1 MPGRT
6 EADIPETGAIFTCGK
21 SSFADDVPS
30 QFWLKSDRLVET
42 CCGAEHS
49 AVLTENGRLLM
60 FGGNTGGQLGL
71 KIKPDAKKPTSVKA
85 LKSEKVKLVACGRDH
100 TLVCTFQHCI
110 CGAGRNQKGQLGLG
124 HKKNTKSFQ
133 LLRPFCESVKMLA
146 AGSSTSAALTE
157 EGRLFMWGD
166 NSVGQIGLGGK
177 AFAAEPREL
186 NVGQAVMWVSCG
198 HRHSAFVTAHGGL
211 YTFGESANG
220 RLGLQVGQ
228 LANHRVPQQV
238 HGIMGS
244 VIQVCCGRE
253 HTVVLTEEDVY
264 TFGRGQYGQLG
275 HGTFEFEL
283 HLPKPL
289 ERFHNSSARRIACG
303 ENHTAV
309 ITNAGLLYTFGDGRY
324 GKLGLQQENFINQFS
339 PTLCTRFLK
348 YSVQS
353 VSCGGHHTLVLVV
366 PRPAAQSQGVESQKD
381 AAITDFF
388 WESDDPENLFKGSP
402 MGPAPV
408 VPLSALAA
416 RARHRKKKSFVEL
429 FGELPQTQPRPNSGF
444 LSTSW
449 QTSRNIPNLK
459 QLPKDAPSP
468 TSSPKATP
476 ASPLLSPRSQSVSS
490 KPSSPRTQSS
500 LSCRSKA
507 SAAASSRSKSKRLP
521 SSVSSSTSRA
531 NHNSR
536 TPACSEEAVRSAACR
551 GLNYNPSDAFPPN
564 KPCSPNRPVIRVSDN
579 NLDQQGSQ
587 TEGEARRGQLI
598 SQEVEDERNHVD
610 FLPYME
616 TRTGRVQ
623 IAKELEVHGDQ
634 KSGQSSPKHLKAEA
648 LTGSNSR
655 KEEESSLK
663 SRKKKTQVTSQDRQN
678 INNSKTKPPEAKDG
692 QSKLYTIKSTK
703 HDKKSATT
711 QQPVPITMTK
721 VSKKREKDQLTE
733 HSFKKELNMTP
744 KGTNISSSSNKISST
759 LKVKEITTENIS
771 KDDAVIQ
778 NKSADLKS
786 AEVKKQ
792 QDKKRLKSTPTKKKV
807 ERTLRNIQ
815 NTAVPLKSQK
825 LEAAEMT
832 KSLQAEGFSV
842 KSTPV
847 KVIKPKPDK
856 NQSKPAEKPSAE
868 GKSIKKGDKDALIY
882 AKNTRGETEGRTSEK
897 QNLLEKKK
905 KKEEEPKVK
914 QRKRGKEDCA
924 DVDSDRHSKA
934 KPRIKTTEAPSQI
947 SSHHEDASEVSSNAV
962 SSQSPTRTR
971 ALSGSKAKSLQSTE
985 TLAPETQR
993 KENEDLQEGKQT
1005 WGEILSD
1012 AAFLLPAAGVAGAA
1026 VGLLSEAVTRV
1037 EAFRADSDGA
1047 ASPVPETPKVR
1058 QFTKQSATMHPSF
1071 SDSEEREDSTQKDAQ
1086 MSILSDLGNDAHEE
1100 EFNDPSVQ
1108 ELAEQIRK
1116 EETFENK
1123 EGEEESSEEQGDSKM
1138 TETNTGDEE
1147 QEEDE
1152 EALGSDVGSKNED
1165 EEGESSEAAGGSEP
1179 GDDDDDE
1186 RDSESEGEESKGETS
1201 SSVQEE
1207 GEESNKSDTKDAES
1221 EEEESSMETGEGVSH
1236 SEASEAAEEDEGGS
1250 EEQSDDESKGEEVS
1264 EASEDEEEKSG
1275 EGSEREHS
1283 ESEEEEEEEE
1293 EEGGEGSDTAVS
1305 EEEESEERR
1314 QSDEEQETE
1323 KEESGGEGEEVSEEE
1338 EEQGELSSSDE
1349 EAEQEATEDEEEEEG
1364 ENTEEENEEEEQ
1376 GSTGNEEDE
1385 GMDEES
1391 RSEEEEQSMEEDE
1404 EGKEES
1410 ISASEEEEE
1419 SEDDQEDKE
1428 EASVEK
1434 GKENE
1439 EEEEIDE
1446 EEEEEAE
1453 EEEEEEERTEKGE
1466 VEEEEEEEEQ
1476 MEEEEEEA
1484 EEEEEEEEQTEK
1496 GEVEEE
1502 EEEEEQMEE
1511 YEEEEEEEEDQSQKG
1526 EVEEEEEEEEYE
1538 EEEEEEEEDQMQKGE
1553 VEEEEEE
1560 EDQMDED
1567 EEEEDEEEVQETAKK
1582 QKKREK
1588 STGSKGAEPQS
1599 SSSPSGKR
1607 REAPRAAPRSKQRD
1621 AEEKKPEE
1629 SKQFW
1634 NDVLPQYLDLQ

>member
-6 EADIPETGAIFTCGK
+6 DADIPETGAIFAFGK

-30 QFWLKSDRLVET
+30 QFWLKNDRPVEI
-42 CCGAEHS
+42 CCGKEHS
-49 AVLTENGRLLM
+49 AVITENGRLLM

-71 KIKPDAKKPTSVKA
+71 KIKADAKKPTSVKA
-85 LKSEKVKLVACGRDH
+85 LKPEKVKLVACGRDH
-100 TLVCTFQHCI
+100 TLVCTFQHSV
-110 CGAGRNQKGQLGLG
+110 CGAGRNQNGQLGSG

-133 LLRPFCESVKMLA
+133 LLRPFCESAPVKMLA

-166 NSVGQIGLGGK
+166 NSVGQIGLGDQV
-177 AFAAEPREL
+177 FAAEPREL

-220 RLGLQVGQ
+220 RLGVQVGQ

-238 HGIMGS
+238 QGIMGS
-244 VIQVCCGRE
+244 VIQVCCGGE
-253 HTVVLTEEDVY
+253 HTVALTEDDVY

-353 VSCGGHHTLVLVV
+353 VSCGGHHTLVLAV
-366 PRPAAQSQGVESQKD
+366 PRPATQSQGGESQKD

-388 WESDDPENLFKGSP
+388 WDSDDPENLFKDSP
-402 MGPAPV
+402 MDPAPV

-416 RARHRKKKSFVEL
+416 RARHRKQKSFVEL
-429 FGELPQTQPRPNSGF
+429 FGELPQNPPRPNSGF

-459 QLPKDAPSP
+459 QLLKDAPAP
-468 TSSPKATP
+468 THSPKAAP

-490 KPSSPRTQSS
+490 KPSSPRSQSS
-500 LSCRSKA
+500 LSCRSRA
-507 SAAASSRSKSKRLP
+507 STAVSSRSKSKRLP

-531 NHNSR
+531 NHNSSS
-536 TPACSEEAVRSAACR
+536 PAYSEKAERSAAR
-551 GLNYNPSDAFPPN
+551 RALNENPSDAFPPN
-564 KPCSPNRPVIRVSDN
+564 KPCSPDRPLIRVYDN
-579 NLDQQGSQ
+579 NLDRKRPQ
-587 TEGEARRGQLI
+587 TKGEARRGQLI
-598 SQEVEDERNHVD
+598 SQDVEDERNHVD

-623 IAKELEVHGDQ
+623 IAKEPEVHGDQ
-634 KSGQSSPKHLKAEA
+634 KSGQSPPKDLKAEVLA
-648 LTGSNSR
+648 GSNSR
-655 KEEESSLK
+655 KEEELSLE
-663 SRKKKTQVTSQDRQN
+663 SRRKKARVTSQDRQN
-678 INNSKTKPPEAKDG
+678 VNTSKTKPPEVRDG
-692 QSKLYTIKSTK
+692 QSKLYRIKSTK

-711 QQPVPITMTK
+711 QQPVSITITK
-721 VSKKREKDQLTE
+721 VSKKGEKDQLTE
-733 HSFKKELNMTP
+733 HSFKKELKMTP
-744 KGTNISSSSNKISST
+744 KRRNMSSSSGKISST
-759 LKVKEITTENIS
+759 LKVTGNKETISENIS

-778 NKSADLKS
+778 NEGTDLKS

-792 QDKKRLKSTPTKKKV
+792 QGKRRLKSNPTKKKV

-815 NTAVPLKSQK
+815 NTAVPIKSQK
-825 LEAAEMT
+825 LEAAEIT
-832 KSLQAEGFSV
+832 KPPQAESSSV

-856 NQSKPAEKPSAE
+856 NQSKHAEKPAE
-868 GKSIKKGDKDALIY
+868 GKSNKKGDKDGLIY
-882 AKNTRGETEGRTSEK
+882 AKSTRGETEGRTSER
-897 QNLLEKKK
+897 QNLTKQKKK
-905 KKEEEPKVK
+905 EKEEEPKVK
-914 QRKRGKEDCA
+914 QRKRGKEDGA
-924 DVDSDRHSKA
+924 DVNSERNSKA
-934 KPRIKTTEAPSQI
+934 KPRIKTTQASSQI
-947 SSHHEDASEVSSNAV
+947 SSDHDASEVSSSAL

-971 ALSGSKAKSLQSTE
+971 ALSVSKAKSLQSSDRRPAE

-993 KENEDLQEGKQT
+993 TENEDLQEGKQT

-1026 VGLLSEAVTRV
+1026 IGLLSEAVTRV
-1037 EAFRADSDGA
+1037 EAFRADSDRA
-1047 ASPVPETPKVR
+1047 ASPEPETPKVK
-1058 QFTKQSATMHPSF
+1058 QFAKQSATMHPSF
-1071 SDSEEREDSTQKDAQ
+1071 SASLHSDSEERDDSTQKDAQ
-1086 MSILSDLGNDAHEE
+1086 VSILSDLGNNAHEE
-1100 EFNDPSVQ
+1100 EFNDPSEQ
-1108 ELAEQIRK
+1108 EPAELIRK

-1123 EGEEESSEEQGDSKM
+1123 EGEEEGSEEDDDSKM
-1138 TETNTGDEE
+1138 TETNTG
-1147 QEEDE
+1147 EDE
-1152 EALGSDVGSKNED
+1152 EALGSDVESKNED
-1165 EEGESSEAAGGSEP
+1165 EEGESSEAAGESEP
-1179 GDDDDDE
+1179 GDDDE
-1186 RDSESEGEESKGETS
+1186 RDSESEGEESEGKTS

-1221 EEEESSMETGEGVSH
+1221 EEDESSMETGEGVSH

-1250 EEQSDDESKGEEVS
+1250 EEQSDDEGKGEEDS
-1264 EASEDEEEKSG
+1264 EVSEDEEEKSS

-1293 EEGGEGSDTAVS
+1293 S
-1305 EEEESEERR
+1305 EESK

-1323 KEESGGEGEEVSEEE
+1323 KEESGGEGEEVSDEEE
-1338 EEQGELSSSDE
+1338 EGELSSSDE
-1349 EAEQEATEDEEEEEG
+1349 EAEQEATEDEEEE
-1364 ENTEEENEEEEQ
+1364 Q
-1376 GSTGNEEDE
+1376 GSTENEEDE
-1385 GMDEES
+1385 GTDEES
-1391 RSEEEEQSMEEDE
+1391 KSEEEEQSMEEDE

-1419 SEDDQEDKE
+1419 SEDDHE
-1428 EASVEK
+1428 EESSEEK
-1434 GKENE
+1434 GKESE

-1446 EEEEEAE
+1446 EEEEEEEEGAE
-1453 EEEEEEERTEKGE
+1453 EEEEEEEQMDK

-1476 MEEEEEEA
+1476 MEENEEEE
-1484 EEEEEEEEQTEK
+1484 EEEEQTDKVEEEEEEEEQMEENEEEEEDEQEEEEEQTEK

-1502 EEEEEQMEE
+1502 EEEEEEEEQMED
-1511 YEEEEEEEEDQSQKG
+1511 EEEEEEG
-1526 EVEEEEEEEEYE
+1526 EEEE
-1538 EEEEEEEEDQMQKGE
+1538 
-1553 VEEEEEE
+1553 
-1560 EDQMDED
+1560 

-1582 QKKREK
+1582 QKKKDK
-1588 STGSKGAEPQS
+1588 STSSKGVEPPS
-1599 SSSPSGKR
+1599 SSSLSGKR
-1607 REAPRAAPRSKQRD
+1607 REAPRPAPRSKQRD
-1621 AEEKKPEE
+1621 GEEKKPEE

>member
-6 EADIPETGAIFTCGK
+6 DADIPETGAIFTFGK
-21 SSFADDVPS
+21 SSFANDVPS
-30 QFWLKSDRLVET
+30 QFWLKNDRPVEI
-42 CCGAEHS
+42 CGGKEHS
-49 AVLTENGRLLM
+49 AVITENGRLLM

-85 LKSEKVKLVACGRDH
+85 LKPEKVKLVACGRDH
-100 TLVCTFQHCI
+100 TLVCTFSVQHCV

-124 HKKNTKSFQ
+124 HRENTKSFQ
-133 LLRPFCESVKMLA
+133 LLRPFCDSAPVKMLA

-166 NSVGQIGLGGK
+166 NSVGQIGLGDK

-220 RLGLQVGQ
+220 RLGVQVGQ

-238 HGIMGS
+238 QGIMGS
-244 VIQVCCGRE
+244 VIQVCCGGE
-253 HTVVLTEEDVY
+253 HTVALTEQDVY

-289 ERFHNSSARRIACG
+289 ECFHNSSARRIACG

-348 YSVQS
+348 YNVQS
-353 VSCGGHHTLVLVV
+353 VSCGGHHTLVLAV

-388 WESDDPENLFKGSP
+388 WESDDPENLFKDSP
-402 MGPAPV
+402 MDPAAV

-429 FGELPQTQPRPNSGF
+429 FGELPQTPPRPNSGF

-459 QLPKDAPSP
+459 QLLKDAPSP
-468 TSSPKATP
+468 TSSPKAAP

-490 KPSSPRTQSS
+490 KPPSPRSQSS
-500 LSCRSKA
+500 LSCRSKTSTA
-507 SAAASSRSKSKRLP
+507 VSSRSKSKRLP

-531 NHNSR
+531 NHNSKS
-536 TPACSEEAVRSAACR
+536 PAYSEKTVRSAACR
-551 GLNYNPSDAFPPN
+551 ALNDKLSDAFPPN
-564 KPCSPNRPVIRVSDN
+564 KPCSPNRPLIRVSDN
-579 NLDQQGSQ
+579 NLDQKGPQ
-587 TEGEARRGQLI
+587 TKGEARRGQLI
-598 SQEVEDERNHVD
+598 SQEVEDERNHMD

-616 TRTGRVQ
+616 TRIGRVQ
-623 IAKELEVHGDQ
+623 IAKELEVRGDQ
-634 KSGQSSPKHLKAEA
+634 KSGQSSPKYLKAEA
-648 LTGSNSR
+648 LTRSNSR
-655 KEEESSLK
+655 KEEELSLK
-663 SRKKKTQVTSQDRQN
+663 SRKRKARVTSQDRQN
-678 INNSKTKPPEAKDG
+678 ITTSKTKPPEVKDG
-692 QSKLYTIKSTK
+692 QSKLYKIK

-721 VSKKREKDQLTE
+721 VSKKGEKDQLTE
-733 HSFKKELNMTP
+733 HSFKKELKMTP
-744 KGTNISSSSNKISST
+744 KRRNISDKISST
-759 LKVKEITTENIS
+759 LKVTDNKEITTENIS
-771 KDDAVIQ
+771 KDDAVMQ
-778 NKSADLKS
+778 NKSTDLKS

-792 QDKKRLKSTPTKKKV
+792 QDKKKLNFTPTKKKV
-807 ERTLRNIQ
+807 ERTLRNIH
-815 NTAVPLKSQK
+815 NTAVPLKSQN
-825 LEAAEMT
+825 LEAAEIT
-832 KSLQAEGFSV
+832 KPSQAVGLSV

-847 KVIKPKPDK
+847 KAIKPKPVK
-856 NQSKPAEKPSAE
+856 SQSKHAEKPSAV
-868 GKSIKKGDKDALIY
+868 GQSIKNGDKDGLIY
-882 AKNTRGETEGRTSEK
+882 AKSTTGETEGRTSEK
-897 QNLLEKKK
+897 RNLLEEKKK
-905 KKEEEPKVK
+905 KKEEEPKVR
-914 QRKRGKEDCA
+914 QRKRGKEDGA
-924 DVDSDRHSKA
+924 DVDSERNSKA
-934 KPRIKTTEAPSQI
+934 KPRIKTTEAPSQT
-947 SSHHEDASEVSSNAV
+947 STHHEDASEVSSSAV
-962 SSQSPTRTR
+962 SSQSPTKAR
-971 ALSGSKAKSLQSTE
+971 ALSVSRAKSLQSSDRPAAE

-1026 VGLLSEAVTRV
+1026 IGLLSEAVTHV
-1037 EAFRADSDGA
+1037 EAFRADSDRA
-1047 ASPVPETPKVR
+1047 ASPEPETPKVK
-1058 QFTKQSATMHPSF
+1058 QFAKQSAIMHPSF
-1071 SDSEEREDSTQKDAQ
+1071 SATLHSDSEERDDSTQKDAQ

-1100 EFNDPSVQ
+1100 EFNDPSEQ
-1108 ELAEQIRK
+1108 EPAEQIRK

-1123 EGEEESSEEQGDSKM
+1123 EGEEESSEEDDDSKM

-1147 QEEDE
+1147 QKEDE
-1152 EALGSDVGSKNED
+1152 EALGSDVESKSED
-1165 EEGESSEAAGGSEP
+1165 EEGESSEAAGESEP
-1179 GDDDDDE
+1179 GEDDDDE
-1186 RDSESEGEESKGETS
+1186 QDSESEGEESEGKTS

-1221 EEEESSMETGEGVSH
+1221 EEEESSVETGEGVSH

-1250 EEQSDDESKGEEVS
+1250 EEQSDESKGEEDS
-1264 EASEDEEEKSG
+1264 EVSEDEEEKSG
-1275 EGSEREHS
+1275 EGSEREHG
-1283 ESEEEEEEEE
+1283 ESEEEEDEEEE

-1305 EEEESEERR
+1305 EEEESEEPR

-1338 EEQGELSSSDE
+1338 EEEGELSLSDE
-1349 EAEQEATEDEEEEEG
+1349 EAEQEATEDEEEGEG

-1385 GMDEES
+1385 GTDEES
-1391 RSEEEEQSMEEDE
+1391 KSEEEEQSMEEDE
-1404 EGKEES
+1404 EGAEES
-1410 ISASEEEEE
+1410 ISASEEEEA
-1419 SEDDQEDKE
+1419 SE
-1428 EASVEK
+1428 EK
-1434 GKENE
+1434 GKESE
-1439 EEEEIDE
+1439 EEEEIDEGE

-1453 EEEEEEERTEKGE
+1453 EEEEEEDGNQEQDEEEEEEEQTEKVE
-1466 VEEEEEEEEQ
+1466 VEEEEEEEEEQ
-1476 MEEEEEEA
+1476 MEE
-1484 EEEEEEEEQTEK
+1484 
-1496 GEVEEE
+1496 
-1502 EEEEEQMEE
+1502 
-1511 YEEEEEEEEDQSQKG
+1511 D
-1526 EVEEEEEEEEYE
+1526 E
-1538 EEEEEEEEDQMQKGE
+1538 EEEEEEEEEK
-1553 VEEEEEE
+1553 EEG
-1560 EDQMDED
+1560 

-1588 STGSKGAEPQS
+1588 STGSKGAEPPS
-1599 SSSPSGKR
+1599 SSSSPPSGKR
-1607 REAPRAAPRSKQRD
+1607 REAPRPAPRSKQRD

>member
-6 EADIPETGAIFTCGK
+6 DADIPETGAIFTFGK
-21 SSFADDVPS
+21 SSFANDVPS
-30 QFWLKSDRLVET
+30 QFWLKNDRPVEI
-42 CCGAEHS
+42 CGGKEHS
-49 AVLTENGRLLM
+49 AVITENGRLLM

-85 LKSEKVKLVACGRDH
+85 LKPEKVKLVACGRDH
-100 TLVCTFQHCI
+100 SLVCTFSVQHCV

-124 HKKNTKSFQ
+124 HRENTKSFQ
-133 LLRPFCESVKMLA
+133 LLRPFCESAPVKMLA

-166 NSVGQIGLGGK
+166 NSVGQIGLGDK

-220 RLGLQVGQ
+220 RLGVQVGQ

-238 HGIMGS
+238 QGIMGS
-244 VIQVCCGRE
+244 VIQVCCGGE
-253 HTVVLTEEDVY
+253 HTVALTEEDVY

-353 VSCGGHHTLVLVV
+353 VSCGGHHTLVLAV

-388 WESDDPENLFKGSP
+388 WESDDPENLFKDSP
-402 MGPAPV
+402 MDPAAV

-429 FGELPQTQPRPNSGF
+429 FGELPQTPPRPNSGF

-459 QLPKDAPSP
+459 QLLKDAPTP
-468 TSSPKATP
+468 TSSPKAAP
-476 ASPLLSPRSQSVSS
+476 ASPLLSPRSQS
-490 KPSSPRTQSS
+490 
-500 LSCRSKA
+500 
-507 SAAASSRSKSKRLP
+507 
-521 SSVSSSTSRA
+521 
-531 NHNSR
+531 
-536 TPACSEEAVRSAACR
+536 
-551 GLNYNPSDAFPPN
+551 
-564 KPCSPNRPVIRVSDN
+564 
-579 NLDQQGSQ
+579 
-587 TEGEARRGQLI
+587 
-598 SQEVEDERNHVD
+598 
-610 FLPYME
+610 E

-623 IAKELEVHGDQ
+623 IAKELEVRGDQ
-634 KSGQSSPKHLKAEA
+634 KSGQSSPKDLKAEA

-655 KEEESSLK
+655 KEEELSLK
-663 SRKKKTQVTSQDRQN
+663 SRKRKARVTSQDRQ
-678 INNSKTKPPEAKDG
+678 
-692 QSKLYTIKSTK
+692 
-703 HDKKSATT
+703 
-711 QQPVPITMTK
+711 
-721 VSKKREKDQLTE
+721 
-733 HSFKKELNMTP
+733 
-744 KGTNISSSSNKISST
+744 
-759 LKVKEITTENIS
+759 
-771 KDDAVIQ
+771 
-778 NKSADLKS
+778 
-786 AEVKKQ
+786 
-792 QDKKRLKSTPTKKKV
+792 
-807 ERTLRNIQ
+807 
-815 NTAVPLKSQK
+815 
-825 LEAAEMT
+825 
-832 KSLQAEGFSV
+832 
-842 KSTPV
+842 
-847 KVIKPKPDK
+847 
-856 NQSKPAEKPSAE
+856 
-868 GKSIKKGDKDALIY
+868 SIKNGDKDGLKY
-882 AKNTRGETEGRTSEK
+882 AKSTTGETEGRTSEK
-897 QNLLEKKK
+897 QNLLEEKKK
-905 KKEEEPKVK
+905 KKEEEPKVR
-914 QRKRGKEDCA
+914 QRKRGKEDGA
-924 DVDSDRHSKA
+924 DVDSEGNSKA
-934 KPRIKTTEAPSQI
+934 KPRIKTTEAPSQT
-947 SSHHEDASEVSSNAV
+947 SSHHEEASEVSSSAV
-962 SSQSPTRTR
+962 SSQSPTRAR
-971 ALSGSKAKSLQSTE
+971 ALSVSRAKSLQSSDRPAAE

-1026 VGLLSEAVTRV
+1026 IGLLSEAVTHV
-1037 EAFRADSDGA
+1037 EAFRADSDRA
-1047 ASPVPETPKVR
+1047 ASPEPETPKVK
-1058 QFTKQSATMHPSF
+1058 QFAKQSAIMHPSF
-1071 SDSEEREDSTQKDAQ
+1071 SAMLHSDSEERDDSTQKDAQ

-1100 EFNDPSVQ
+1100 EFNDPSEQ
-1108 ELAEQIRK
+1108 EPAEQIRK

-1123 EGEEESSEEQGDSKM
+1123 EGEEEGSEEDDDSKM

-1147 QEEDE
+1147 QKEDE
-1152 EALGSDVGSKNED
+1152 EALGSDVESKSED
-1165 EEGESSEAAGGSEP
+1165 EEGESSEAAGESEP

-1186 RDSESEGEESKGETS
+1186 QDSESEGEESEGKTS

-1221 EEEESSMETGEGVSH
+1221 EDEESSMETGEGVSH

-1250 EEQSDDESKGEEVS
+1250 EEQSDDESKGEEDS
-1264 EASEDEEEKSG
+1264 EVSEDEEEKSG
-1275 EGSEREHS
+1275 EGSKREHS
-1283 ESEEEEEEEE
+1283 ESEEEENEEEE
-1293 EEGGEGSDTAVS
+1293 EEGAEGSDTAVS
-1305 EEEESEERR
+1305 EEEESEEPR

-1338 EEQGELSSSDE
+1338 EEEGELSSSDE
-1349 EAEQEATEDEEEEEG
+1349 EAEQEATQDEEEGEG

-1385 GMDEES
+1385 GTDEES
-1391 RSEEEEQSMEEDE
+1391 KSEEEEQSMEEDE
-1404 EGKEES
+1404 EGAEES

-1419 SEDDQEDKE
+1419 SEDDHEEEEEGTEGSISASEEE
-1428 EASVEK
+1428 EASEEK
-1434 GKENE
+1434 GKESE
-1439 EEEEIDE
+1439 EEEEIDEEE

-1453 EEEEEEERTEKGE
+1453 EEEEEEDGNQEQDEEEEEEEEQTEKVE

-1476 MEEEEEEA
+1476 MEE
-1484 EEEEEEEEQTEK
+1484 
-1496 GEVEEE
+1496 
-1502 EEEEEQMEE
+1502 
-1511 YEEEEEEEEDQSQKG
+1511 D
-1526 EVEEEEEEEEYE
+1526 E
-1538 EEEEEEEEDQMQKGE
+1538 EEEEEEEEEK
-1553 VEEEEEE
+1553 EEG
-1560 EDQMDED
+1560 

-1588 STGSKGAEPQS
+1588 STGSKGAEP
-1599 SSSPSGKR
+1599 P
-1607 REAPRAAPRSKQRD
+1607 KQRD
-1621 AEEKKPEE
+1621 TEEKKPEE